1 MKTPLYLIILVS
13 FGFFQAEAQSDR
25 FKKKGSTSELK
36 PSTSQQDSPAPKTE
50 APATFWD
57 KLVYG
62 GGAGL
67 SFGNNTNVFLAPQ
80 VGYKFTDN
88 FTAGVGYMYNYA
100 RWTSIYTIYGFQEVD
115 YTNQI
120 HGPNVFGNFNFWETV
135 FVGTQFE
142 YLNHDYYR
150 YNLISGSFDIENTWT
165 PVLFLQG
172 GYMQKVGKKGQML
185 IGARINVLHDI
196 YSPYSTS
203 WSPIFQVYF

>member
-1 MKTPLYLIILVS
+1 MKKSLPLIFLVL
-13 FGFFQAEAQSDR
+13 FGFSQAKAQSDR
-25 FKKKGSTSELK
+25 FKKKGSSSEPK
-36 PSTSQQDSPAPKTE
+36 SSTSQQDSPAPSPE
-50 APATFWD
+50 APETFWD

-67 SFGNNTNVFLAPQ
+67 SLGENTNIFLAPQ

-88 FTAGVGYMYNYA
+88 LTAGLGYMYNYA
-100 RWTSIYTIYGFQEVD
+100 RWTSIFTVNGFQEVD

-120 HGPNVFGNFNFWETV
+120 HGPNLFANFGIWETI
-135 FVGTQFE
+135 FVGTQVE

-150 YNLISGSFDIENTWT
+150 YNLISGSFDVENTWT

-172 GYMQKVGKKGQML
+172 GYMQKVGTKGQML
-185 IGARINVLHDI
+185 IGARINLLHDI
-196 YSPYSTS
+196 TSPYSTS